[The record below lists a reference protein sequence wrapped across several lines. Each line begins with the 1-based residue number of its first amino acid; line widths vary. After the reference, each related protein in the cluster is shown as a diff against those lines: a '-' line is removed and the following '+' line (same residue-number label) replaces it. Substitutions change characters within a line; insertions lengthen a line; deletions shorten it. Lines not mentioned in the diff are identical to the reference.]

1 MLGGCGSVL
10 VLYVLGWRGVGKE
23 GAAGLAAEPFAPLYL
38 LGLDPLLW
46 GLAASFGLG
55 IGISLATAP
64 MPAEVVDPYS
74 WSDRSRKGT
83 PHFSLKGWNNPALGS
98 RDEHGS

>member
-10 VLYVLGWRGVGKE
+10 VLYVLGWQGVGKT

-64 MPAEVVDPYS
+64 MPAEVVDPYFLEGPVKEG
-74 WSDRSRKGT
+74 DA
-83 PHFSLKGWNNPALGS
+83 ALQHV
-98 RDEHGS
+98 RLP